1 MQKKWVGN
9 MEELKMIKMIRDC
22 FKNVQLDNE
31 DVNLIINEINK
42 NKLKFEKEIM
52 DYLNWLK
59 NEMIK
64 RTIDD
69 SEFDEG

>member
-1 MQKKWVGN
+1 
-9 MEELKMIKMIRDC
+9 MIKMIRDC